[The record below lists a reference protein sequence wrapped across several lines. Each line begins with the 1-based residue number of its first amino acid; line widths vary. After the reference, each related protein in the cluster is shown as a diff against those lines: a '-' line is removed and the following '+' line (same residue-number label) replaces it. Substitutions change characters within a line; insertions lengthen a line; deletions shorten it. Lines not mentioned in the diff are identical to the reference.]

1 MRLIPAWTF
10 SPPCAPDRDVRHRH
24 RVTQQPDKKFRGD
37 IEGPGRVREGRPNP
51 AGASTATPNGVHRV
65 YKAGDPE
72 LGLDV
77 SKLNAYAA
85 MQAAV
90 ASHPSSAPAP
100 PPPVHAACAVMPT
113 PLIHARRRP

>member
-1 MRLIPAWTF
+1 M
-10 SPPCAPDRDVRHRH
+10 
-24 RVTQQPDKKFRGD
+24 TQNVGGVDKKCRGD

-51 AGASTATPNGVHRV
+51 AGASTATPNGVRRV

-85 MQAAV
+85 MQVAV
-90 ASHPSSAPAP
+90 ACDRSSVPSRSCRMRR
-100 PPPVHAACAVMPT
+100 HAYAA

>member
-1 MRLIPAWTF
+1 M
-10 SPPCAPDRDVRHRH
+10 
-24 RVTQQPDKKFRGD
+24 TQQPDKKFRGD

-90 ASHPSSAPAP
+90 ASHPSSTPAP

>member
-1 MRLIPAWTF
+1 MRY
-10 SPPCAPDRDVRHRH
+10 RHRSG
-24 RVTQQPDKKFRGD
+24 VVPLPEKKFRGD

-90 ASHPSSAPAP
+90 APHPCSVRARPLRSCRVRRHA
-100 PPPVHAACAVMPT
+100 HAA

>member
-1 MRLIPAWTF
+1 M
-10 SPPCAPDRDVRHRH
+10 
-24 RVTQQPDKKFRGD
+24 TQQPDKKFRGD

-51 AGASTATPNGVHRV
+51 AGASTATPNGIHRV

-85 MQAAV
+85 MQAPCRPLPLP
-90 ASHPSSAPAP
+90 PSAAAARVWRSA
-100 PPPVHAACAVMPT
+100 
-113 PLIHARRRP
+113 